1 MISYSKQVID
11 SKEIRAVSKVLKS
24 EYLTQ
29 GPLVKK
35 FEEKISNYCNS
46 KHAIAVNSATS
57 GLHIA
62 CMTLG
67 VKKNDIVWTSAI
79 SFVAS
84 ANAAVYCS
92 ADIDFLDI
100 SLEDYNIDIKSLEKK
115 LIVAKRKNKLPKVI
129 IVVHFA
135 GNPCQMKE
143 IYLLKKKYKFKIME
157 DNCESLGSSTKSKK
171 LGTFG
176 LASSH
181 SLYYG
186 HHISTIEGGLVSTN
200 NRDLYN
206 IFLAIR
212 AHGWARDME
221 ENYKKKLEKK
231 YKIDEFDSLYTFYYS
246 GFNIRSTDLNAT
258 IGINQLKKIN
268 KISNI
273 RNRNFYY
280 YKKNLQQ
287 FWSQNSQLDLL
298 SSFGYA
304 TFIKNR
310 TEVFKYLKSHKIQSR
325 PLICGNMGQQPFY
338 KKKFTNQK
346 LLKNAS
352 FVNKYGIYLPNHAS
366 LEPKNLDYIIKHFK
380 SFAKPI
386 FFKS

>member
-46 KHAIAVNSATS
+46 KYAIAVNSATS

-115 LIVAKRKNKLPKVI
+115 LIFAKRKNKLPKVI

-143 IYLLKKKYKFKIME
+143 IYLK
-157 DNCESLGSSTKSKK
+157 
-171 LGTFG
+171 
-176 LASSH
+176 
-181 SLYYG
+181 
-186 HHISTIEGGLVSTN
+186 
-200 NRDLYN
+200 
-206 IFLAIR
+206 
-212 AHGWARDME
+212 
-221 ENYKKKLEKK
+221 
-231 YKIDEFDSLYTFYYS
+231 
-246 GFNIRSTDLNAT
+246 
-258 IGINQLKKIN
+258 
-268 KISNI
+268 
-273 RNRNFYY
+273 
-280 YKKNLQQ
+280 
-287 FWSQNSQLDLL
+287 
-298 SSFGYA
+298 
-304 TFIKNR
+304 
-310 TEVFKYLKSHKIQSR
+310 
-325 PLICGNMGQQPFY
+325 
-338 KKKFTNQK
+338 
-346 LLKNAS
+346 
-352 FVNKYGIYLPNHAS
+352 
-366 LEPKNLDYIIKHFK
+366 
-380 SFAKPI
+380 
-386 FFKS
+386 